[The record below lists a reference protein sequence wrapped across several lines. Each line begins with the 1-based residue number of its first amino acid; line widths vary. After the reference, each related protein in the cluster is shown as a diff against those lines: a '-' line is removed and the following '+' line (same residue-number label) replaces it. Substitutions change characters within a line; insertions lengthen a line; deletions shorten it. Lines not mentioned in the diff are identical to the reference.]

1 MSNSPVQQTSGTPV
15 SEQSSHHEMTPV
27 VAVVSAVADAAGTD
41 PLELPPLSNVIDP
54 EALNDLVDCGR
65 NSALRSI
72 SFEYAGYDV
81 VVSGTGDIRVVQSA

>member
-1 MSNSPVQQTSGTPV
+1 MSDPPVQQTSPTTAP
-15 SEQSSHHEMTPV
+15 EQRSDYEPTPV
-27 VAVVSAVADAAGTD
+27 VAVISAVADAAGTD
-41 PLELPPLSNVIDP
+41 PLKLPPLSNVIDP

-81 VVSGTGDIRVVQSA
+81 IVSGTGDIQVA